1 MVLTRDTLLAILESL
16 PVGVFIGPRQFLL
29 IINYIVSEGLP
40 LLLKELSSTALDI
53 LGPILNSDILGPR
66 YPLEGVSNLLS
77 KVLSLLLVLAE
88 GHDPVIVIGLWWL
101 VQVDTEWLVSLSSSN
116 VTDGHTSL
124 S

>member
-1 MVLTRDTLLAILESL
+1 MTRDTLLAILESL
-16 PVGVFIGPRQFLL
+16 PIGVFIGPRQFLL
-29 IINYIVSEGLP
+29 IINNIVSEGLP

-53 LGPILNSDILGPR
+53 LSPILNSDILGPR

-77 KVLSLLLVLAE
+77 EVLSLLLVLAE

>member
-1 MVLTRDTLLAILESL
+1 MTRDTLLAILESL
-16 PVGVFIGPRQFLL
+16 PIGVFIGPRQFLL
-29 IINYIVSEGLP
+29 IINNIVSEGLP

-101 VQVDTEWLVSLSSSN
+101 VQVDTEWLVSLSSCN

>member
-16 PVGVFIGPRQFLL
+16 PVSVFIGTRQFLL
-29 IINYIVSEGLP
+29 IINNIVSEGLP

-101 VQVDTEWLVSLSSSN
+101 VQVDAEWLVSLSSSN

>member
-1 MVLTRDTLLAILESL
+1 MTRDTLLAILESL
-16 PVGVFIGPRQFLL
+16 PIGVFIGPRQFLL
-29 IINYIVSEGLP
+29 IINNIVSEGLP

>member
-1 MVLTRDTLLAILESL
+1 MVLTRDTLLAILKSL

-29 IINYIVSEGLP
+29 IINNIVSEGLP

-101 VQVDTEWLVSLSSSN
+101 VQVDAEWLVSLSSSN

>member
-16 PVGVFIGPRQFLL
+16 PVSVFIGPRQFLL
-29 IINYIVSEGLP
+29 IINNIVSESLP
-40 LLLKELSSTALDI
+40 LLLKELSSAALDI
-53 LGPILNSDILGPR
+53 LGPILNSDILGPW
-66 YPLEGVSNLLS
+66 YPLEGFSNLLS

-88 GHDPVIVIGLWWL
+88 GHDPVIVVGLWWL
-101 VQVDTEWLVSLSSSN
+101 VQVDTEWLVSLSSSD

>member
-1 MVLTRDTLLAILESL
+1 MTRDTLLAILESL
-16 PVGVFIGPRQFLL
+16 PIGVFIGPRQFLL
-29 IINYIVSEGLP
+29 IINNIVSEGLP

-77 KVLSLLLVLAE
+77 EVLSLLLVLAE